1 MLMNAVE
8 ATPAR
13 FIVILRAFIF
23 WPCFA
28 VVTIFFCFCVISCF
42 AMPISWRYAGQRGW
56 VRTCLFLMRIICG
69 LRYRVEGSDHIP
81 SKPVIIFSKHQSTYE
96 TIALFDIVQ
105 PIAWVL
111 KRELL
116 WIPIFGWAL
125 ALVAPTAIDRKAGG
139 RAIDQV
145 VKQGCRSLH
154 KERWVVIFP
163 EGTRMTPGSPPSYR
177 SGGAILASKS
187 GYPVLPIAHNAGEFW
202 PRSSMLIWPGEIT
215 FSVGPLIHSEN
226 RKPEEI
232 MQLAQNWIENK
243 MKEISDPR
251 RWNR

>member
-8 ATPAR
+8 TTPSR
-13 FIVILRAFIF
+13 FALISRACLF
-23 WPCFA
+23 WLCFA
-28 VVTIFFCFCVISCF
+28 VTTIFWGVFVISCF
-42 AMPISWRYAGQRGW
+42 ALPISFRYAGHKGW
-56 VRTCLFLMRIICG
+56 AKSCVLLMKTICR
-69 LRYRVEGSDHIP
+69 LSYRVEGRDYVP
-81 SKPVIIFSKHQSTYE
+81 AKPVIIFSKHQSAYE
-96 TIALFDIVQ
+96 TIALADIIM
-105 PIAWVL
+105 PLSLVL

-145 VKQGCRSLH
+145 VKQGCRSLN

-163 EGTRMTPGSPPSYR
+163 EGTRTAPGSPPNYR
-177 SGGAILASKS
+177 IGGAILAAKS

-202 PRSSMLIWPGEIT
+202 PRGSLLMWPGEVV
-215 FSVGPLIHSEN
+215 FSIGPVIHTEN
-226 RKPEEI
+226 KKPEMI
-232 MQLAQNWIENK
+232 MQQAQNWIETK

>member
-8 ATPAR
+8 TTAS
-13 FIVILRAFIF
+13 RAVLISRALVF
-23 WPCFA
+23 WPCFIVA
-28 VVTIFFCFCVISCF
+28 TVFWGLCVISCF

-56 VRTCLFLMRIICG
+56 VKTSLFLLKNICG
-69 LRYRVEGSDHIP
+69 LGYRVEGREYIP
-81 SKPVIIFSKHQSTYE
+81 QKPVIIFSKHQSAFE
-96 TIALFDIVQ
+96 TMALNDIFM

-116 WIPIFGWAL
+116 WIPVFGWAL
-125 ALVAPTAIDRKAGG
+125 ALVAPTAINRKAGS

-145 VKQGCRSLH
+145 VKEGCRSLR

-163 EGTRMTPGSPPSYR
+163 EGTRTAPGSPPNYR
-177 SGGAILASKS
+177 IGGGILASKS

-202 PRSSMLIWPGEIT
+202 PKSSLLIWPGEVV
-215 FSVGPLIHSEN
+215 FSIGPVIKTDN
-226 RKPEEI
+226 KKPEDI
-232 MQLAQNWIENK
+232 MRQAQDWIEGK
-243 MKEISDPR
+243 MGEISDPR